1 MDNGYWQL
9 IRYKNMSVGSTEEM
23 GTGRSKER
31 EIVDV
36 EAAGELEQ
44 RLREIGVDISE
55 SQLRAMLGTEG
66 LQSLLGSLS
75 AQAFSP
81 EALADIEKRAGEAG
95 KLTPEEEKLISQA
108 ASLGFQQGASDID
121 SATQKGLQLLR
132 QELAPSRGLRSTD
145 TPILDRG
152 GQIVGEG
159 IRQKGQL
166 GLGLQQQAAG
176 ARLAFPLQR
185 QSFQE
190 QLRNRAFQNRLAL
203 SGQALQGGL
212 GLAGLFNP
220 SSFANQFLQERL
232 GGKDITTRESFKGRK
247 RTDEIEYKF
256 GGT

>member
-1 MDNGYWQL
+1 
-9 IRYKNMSVGSTEEM
+9 MSVGSTEQLKE
-23 GTGRSKER
+23 GRSKEK
-31 EIVDV
+31 EQVFV
-36 EAAGELEQ
+36 EEAGELEQ
-44 RLREIGVDISE
+44 RLREIGIDISE

-66 LQSLLGSLS
+66 LQAFLS
-75 AQAFSP
+75 NLSQQAFSP

-95 KLTPEEEKLISQA
+95 KLTPEEERLISQA

-121 SATQKGLQLLR
+121 SAMKQGLELLR

-176 ARLAFPLQR
+176 ARLQFPLQR
-185 QSFQE
+185 QAFQE
-190 QLRNRAFQNRLAL
+190 QLRNRAFQNRLML
-203 SGQALQGGL
+203 SGQALQGGI
-212 GLAGLFNP
+212 GLSGLFNP
-220 SSFANQFLQERL
+220 TGFMNQFLQERL
-232 GGKDITTRESFKGRK
+232 GGKDTTTRKSYRGRE

-256 GGT
+256 GGGGPK